1 MKLTLNFRDAVITQF
16 NNPGCEY
23 RFEFDLSQM
32 NKPRLSPDARMYI
45 EAVNLPDFVDEVL
58 GAERGKYRGYFEV
71 RCQNIDSGN
80 NYDTEY
86 GNTNNSIIYTAP
98 LDDVKSFRNNDPM
111 FISNFKVSQ
120 GFLADK
126 FVLHMKIYDHL
137 GEPFIRG
144 SNLITELGQ
153 ALTGDYVNK
162 LSAFS
167 AKKDLYDKT
176 KPISDDLELQLN
188 IEKGQNTLMYQQ
200 FQKTLNELVLAV
212 QTFIKT
218 FKTLT
223 LRQRLRAE
231 QMVILLSAYNINL
244 FSYLFD
250 DLFTFTEHPYNQ
262 SSIQAG
268 IDAARIA
275 FVSYNISNLKLE
287 KIKKTYDEVNSG
299 ESRVFYD
306 VNAEF
311 ADKKIHLRSQTQ
323 KVNYEIPVVGSAT
336 KTGTLQIT
344 NFNSVKATQDFVSVF
359 NIEPT
364 DTSDANKLFKN
375 EILIVDAS
383 NFQRIVPDIF
393 EYSFSKHDAKTPTG
407 TELNLASS
415 GAVKGPLR
423 YAIKVIRNGSTYDY
437 ELLDKELKTA
447 GFEVGD
453 KIKFLGTTL
462 GGASPANDMEIT
474 INGVFTPQA
483 QVDYSNIEI
492 SSTDG
497 TDKGKIIFDIRRT
510 NTAGGYSI
518 LSENF
523 TASKNYNIGDSVV
536 IPGIRLGGESPAND
550 YNLQV
555 NDVVLAE
562 RIINIT
568 QDEAVHVLPDVTITS
583 TNSTTTS
590 SSGAN
595 YTFTVSTE
603 DGKYAVDFQPTQDSS
618 TGFAPGDIIEID
630 GTVLGGDSGA
640 NDLKVKVDAVDA
652 SASNKIT
659 AIDVDTSATYKGRFS
674 TAFKFDVK
682 LTKDSAKF
690 EATYISGGANFEKDD
705 KIKIDGAQLNAGM
718 SGTHDLTITV
728 TGVKAD
734 PNVLLVNVIDTF
746 AVSGTANFDTGDLGK
761 IKELSE
767 QDNNSFVEKADGS
780 FTKSQATITSGTP
793 IDIGAQTTPVLN
805 VTLNEDPINGLA
817 LIQSD
822 LASAQADL
830 DAAKGTLIPSTGQ
843 YQPTFGPAQKQKM
856 RTMNMSLVLYDEV
869 PEYTQ
874 ASQDAI
880 KGNTYSRI
888 QNCQFKRI

>member
-45 EAVNLPDFVDEVL
+45 ETVNLPDFVDEVL

-167 AKKDLYDKT
+167 AKKDLYDNT

-188 IEKGQNTLMYQQ
+188 IEKGQNTLLYQQ
-200 FQKTLNELVLAV
+200 FQKTLNDLVLAV
-212 QTFIKT
+212 QTYIKT
-218 FKTLT
+218 HKTIT
-223 LRQRLRAE
+223 LRQKLRSE
-231 QMVILLSAYNINL
+231 QMVILLSTYNINL
-244 FSYLFD
+244 FSYIFD
-250 DLFTFTEHPYNQ
+250 DLFTLGEHPYNEPN
-262 SSIQAG
+262 IKAA
-268 IDAARIA
+268 IDATRID
-275 FVSYNISNLKLE
+275 FVSYNISLLKLE
-287 KIKKTYDEVNSG
+287 KIKNTNIEVNSG

-311 ADKKIHLRSQTQ
+311 ADKKIHLKSQTQ
-323 KVNYEIPVVGSAT
+323 KVNYEVPIVGSAT
-336 KTGTLQIT
+336 KTGTVQIT
-344 NFNSVKATQDFVSVF
+344 NFNSVNTGQDFVSVF

-375 EILIVDAS
+375 EILVVAAT
-383 NFQRIVPDIF
+383 NFEKIVPNTF
-393 EYSFSKHDAKTPTG
+393 EYFISKHDKKVPTG
-407 TELNLASS
+407 TDLILTTS
-415 GAVKGPLR
+415 GAGKGPQR
-423 YAIKVIRNGSTYDY
+423 YAIKVIRNGGTYSY
-437 ELLDKELKTA
+437 ELLDKELKPA
-447 GFEVGD
+447 AFEVGD
-453 KIKFLGTTL
+453 KIKILGTAL
-462 GGASPANDMEIT
+462 GGESPANDMEIT

-523 TASKNYNIGDSVV
+523 TASKNYNIGDIVV
-536 IPGIRLGGESPAND
+536 IPGNKLGGASPAND
-550 YNLQV
+550 YNLLV
-555 NDVVLAE
+555 NDVVLTE

-568 QDEAVHVLPDVTITS
+568 QDEALHVLPEVTITS

-590 SSGAN
+590 SGAN
-595 YTFTVSTE
+595 YTFTVSTR
-603 DGKYAVDFQPTQDSS
+603 DGKYDVDFEPTQDSS

-630 GTVLGGDSGA
+630 GAKLGGESGT
-640 NDLKVKVDAVDA
+640 NDLKVKVDSIDA
-652 SASNKIT
+652 SNSNKIT
-659 AIDVDTSATYKGRFS
+659 KIVIDPSATYKGRFS
-674 TAFKFDVK
+674 TAYKFDVK
-682 LTKDSAKF
+682 LTKDSNKF
-690 EATYISGGANFEKDD
+690 EATYISGANFEKGDT
-705 KIKIDGAQLNAGM
+705 IEIDGTQLNAGV
-718 SGTHDLTITV
+718 SGSHDLTITV
-728 TGVKAD
+728 TGVKKD
-734 PNVLLVNVIDTF
+734 PNVLFGNVIDTF
-746 AVSGTANFDTGDLGK
+746 AVSGTANFDTGDLGN
-761 IKELSE
+761 IKKLTEK
-767 QDNNSFVEKADGS
+767 DNNSFVEIADGS
-780 FTKSQATITSGTP
+780 FIKSQATITSGTP
-793 IDIGAQTTPVLN
+793 IDVAAQSTPVLN
-805 VTLNEDPINGLA
+805 VTLKEDPINGLA
-817 LIQSD
+817 LIQSEM
-822 LASAQADL
+822 ASAQADL
-830 DAAKGTLIPSTGQ
+830 DTAKGSLIPSTGQ

-856 RTMNMSLVLYDEV
+856 RTMNMSMILYDEV

>member
-1 MKLTLNFRDAVITQF
+1 MKVTLNFRDAVITQF

-58 GAERGKYRGYFEV
+58 GAERGKYRGYFEL

-188 IEKGQNTLMYQQ
+188 IEKGQNTLLYQQ
-200 FQKTLNELVLAV
+200 FQKELNELVLAV
-212 QTFIKT
+212 QTFIKS

-231 QMVILLSAYNINL
+231 QMVILLSSYNINL

-250 DLFTFTEHPYNQ
+250 DLFTLTEHPYNETN
-262 SSIQAG
+262 IKAG

-275 FVSYNISNLKLE
+275 FVSYNISILKLE
-287 KIKKTYDEVNSG
+287 KIKKTNDEVNSG

-323 KVNYEIPVVGSAT
+323 KVNYEIPVAGSPT

-344 NFNSVKATQDFVSVF
+344 NFNSVKAKQDFVSVF

-383 NFQRIVPDIF
+383 NFQRIVPDTF
-393 EYSFSKHDAKTPTG
+393 EYSFSKHDAKVPTG
-407 TELNLASS
+407 TELILASS

-453 KIKFLGTTL
+453 KIKILGTFL
-462 GGASPANDMEIT
+462 GGALTANDIEIT
-474 INGVFTPQA
+474 IDSVFIPQA

-492 SSTDG
+492 SG

-518 LSENF
+518 LSENL
-523 TASKNYNIGDSVV
+523 TGSKNYNIGDSVV

-583 TNSTTTS
+583 TNSKTTS
-590 SSGAN
+590 ASGAN
-595 YTFTVSTE
+595 YTFTVSTD
-603 DGKYAVDFQPTQDSS
+603 DGKYDLNFEPTQDSS

-630 GTVLGGDSGA
+630 GKELGGESGT

-652 SASNKIT
+652 AASNKIT
-659 AIDVDTSATYKGRFS
+659 TISIDTSATYKGRFS
-674 TAFKFDVK
+674 PAFNFDIK
-682 LTKDSAKF
+682 LTKDSNKY
-690 EATYISGGANFEKDD
+690 EVTYNSGANFEKDD
-705 KIKIDGAQLNAGM
+705 TIEIDGTQLNAGG
-718 SGTHDLTITV
+718 SGIHDLTITL
-728 TGVKAD
+728 TGVKTD
-734 PNVLLVNVIDTF
+734 PNVLFGNVIDKF

-761 IKELSE
+761 IKALKEK
-767 QDNNSFVEKADGS
+767 DNNSFVEKADGS
-780 FTKSQATITSGTP
+780 FTKAQTTLLGTP
-793 IDIGAQTTPVLN
+793 IDIAAQSTPVLN

-817 LIQSD
+817 LIQSEM
-822 LASAQADL
+822 ATAQADL
-830 DAAKGTLIPSTGQ
+830 DAAKGTLIPSTAQ
-843 YQPTFGPAQKQKM
+843 YQPTFGPTQKQKM

>member
-162 LSAFS
+162 LSTFS
-167 AKKDLYDKT
+167 GKKDLYDKT

-188 IEKGQNTLMYQQ
+188 IEKGQNTLLYQQ
-200 FQKTLNELVLAV
+200 FQKTLNDLVLAV
-212 QTFIKT
+212 QTYIKT
-218 FKTLT
+218 HKTIT
-223 LRQRLRAE
+223 LRQKLRSE
-231 QMVILLSAYNINL
+231 QMVILLSTYNINL
-244 FSYLFD
+244 WSYLFD
-250 DLFTFTEHPYNQ
+250 DLFTLGEHPY
-262 SSIQAG
+262 SEPKIKAA
-268 IDAARIA
+268 IDATRID
-275 FVSYNISNLKLE
+275 FVFYNISLLKLE
-287 KIKKTYDEVNSG
+287 KIKNTNIEVNSG

-311 ADKKIHLRSQTQ
+311 ADKKIHLKSQTQ
-323 KVNYEIPVVGSAT
+323 KVNYEVSIVGSAT
-336 KTGTLQIT
+336 KTGTVQIT
-344 NFNSVKATQDFVSVF
+344 NFNSVNTGQDFVSVF

-364 DTSDANKLFKN
+364 DTSEANKLFKN
-375 EILIVDAS
+375 EILVVAAT
-383 NFQRIVPDIF
+383 NFEKIVPNTF
-393 EYSFSKHDAKTPTG
+393 EYFISKHDKKVPTG
-407 TELNLASS
+407 TDLILTS
-415 GAVKGPLR
+415 GTGKGPQR
-423 YAIKVIRNGSTYDY
+423 YAIKVIRNGGTYSY
-437 ELLDKELKTA
+437 ELLDKELKPA
-447 GFEVGD
+447 AFEVGD
-453 KIKFLGTTL
+453 KIKILGTAL
-462 GGASPANDMEIT
+462 GGASPTNDMEIT

-523 TASKNYNIGDSVV
+523 TASKNYNIGDIVV
-536 IPGIRLGGESPAND
+536 IPGNKLGGASPAND
-550 YNLQV
+550 YNLLV
-555 NDVVLAE
+555 NDVVLTE

-568 QDEAVHVLPDVTITS
+568 QDEALHVLPEVTITS

-590 SSGAN
+590 ASGAN
-595 YTFTVSTE
+595 YTFTVSTA
-603 DGKYAVDFQPTQDSS
+603 DGKYKVDFEPTQDSS
-618 TGFAPGDIIEID
+618 TGFAAGDIIEID
-630 GTVLGGDSGA
+630 GAKLGGESGT
-640 NDLKVKVDAVDA
+640 NDLKVKVDSIGAG
-652 SASNKIT
+652 NKIT
-659 AIDVDTSATYKGRFS
+659 KIVIDPSAKYKGRFS
-674 TAFKFDVK
+674 TAFKFDIK
-682 LTKDSAKF
+682 LTKDSNKF
-690 EATYISGGANFEKDD
+690 EATYISGANFEKDD
-705 KIKIDGAQLNAGM
+705 MIEIDGTQLNGGL
-718 SGTHDLTITV
+718 SSRDDLIITV
-728 TGVKAD
+728 TGVKKE
-734 PNVLLVNVIDTF
+734 PNVLFGNVIDTF

-761 IKELSE
+761 IKALTEK
-767 QDNNSFVEKADGS
+767 DNNSFVEIADGS
-780 FTKSQATITSGTP
+780 FIKSQATVTSGTP
-793 IDIGAQTTPVLN
+793 IDVGAQSTPVLN
-805 VTLNEDPINGLA
+805 VTLKEDPINGLA
-817 LIQSD
+817 LIQSEM
-822 LASAQADL
+822 ASAQADL
-830 DAAKGTLIPSTGQ
+830 DTAKGSLIPSTGQ

-856 RTMNMSLVLYDEV
+856 RTMNMSMILYDEV